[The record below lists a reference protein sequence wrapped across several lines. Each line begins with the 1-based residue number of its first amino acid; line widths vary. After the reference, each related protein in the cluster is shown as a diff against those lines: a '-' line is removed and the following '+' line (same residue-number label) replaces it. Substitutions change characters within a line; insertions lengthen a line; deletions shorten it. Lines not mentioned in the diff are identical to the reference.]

1 MISTP
6 QSAIFGFWGLDTI
19 EQLLLNHSQL
29 IMKCTF
35 TNLQCKNKGLPKF
48 KLSADIYIYKLSADI
63 YIYIKYI
70 RHKGYQKNIC
80 KYDGKRGK
88 KFNKKEKMF

>member
-48 KLSADIYIYKLSADI
+48 KLSADIYIYMLSADI
-63 YIYIKYI
+63 YIYKIYKA
-70 RHKGYQKNIC
+70 
-80 KYDGKRGK
+80 
-88 KFNKKEKMF
+88 

>member
-19 EQLLLNHSQL
+19 EQLLLNHLQL

-48 KLSADIYIYKLSADI
+48 KLSADIYIY
-63 YIYIKYI
+63 IKYI

-80 KYDGKRGK
+80 KYDGKR
-88 KFNKKEKMF
+88 